1 MIRSFL
7 FLFLAGV
14 LVLAGC
20 QKSGPVPV
28 AGKVKFSDGGVPQ
41 GEISEIVFEPE
52 ELGSGN
58 ENVKGA
64 SGKIQPDG
72 SFTITTLNPGDGAY
86 PGKYKVTLKV
96 FESYV
101 TQKSLVD
108 AKYVRKASTPLAAE
122 VPPGGKR
129 DFDFV
134 VEKAVPR

>member
-1 MIRSFL
+1 MARC
-7 FLFLAGV
+7 V
-14 LVLAGC
+14 LYLLLGAALLLGGC
-20 QKSGPVPV
+20 QKNGPVPV
-28 AGKVKFSDGGVPQ
+28 AGKVKFSDGGIPQ

-52 ELGSGN
+52 DLGSGN

-101 TQKSLVD
+101 TQKSLVE
-108 AKYVRKASTPLAAE
+108 AKFVRKATTPLAAE
-122 VPPGGKR
+122 VPAGGKR
-129 DFDFV
+129 DFEFI
-134 VEKAVPR
+134 VEKAAAK